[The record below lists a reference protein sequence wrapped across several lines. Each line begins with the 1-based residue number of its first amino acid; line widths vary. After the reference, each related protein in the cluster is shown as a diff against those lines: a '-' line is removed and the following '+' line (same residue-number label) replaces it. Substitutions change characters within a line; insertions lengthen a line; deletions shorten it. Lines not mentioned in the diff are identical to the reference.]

1 MLKSILLGSCLGLAV
16 TSAAGALEV
25 VASVKPVHSL
35 VAGVMAGTPNNPS
48 LLVEGANSPHGFSMR
63 PSDADAVSRAE
74 IVFWVGES
82 YEIFLAGL
90 LPTLAPE
97 AISVPLIETPG
108 VETRPFREGGL
119 FEAHEDES
127 QEGGDGHDDHAEEGG
142 ADPHIWL
149 DPQIARLLVARIA
162 EELSAI
168 DPGNAAIYSSNA
180 ERMET
185 DLGTLEREIT
195 DRLQVVDGSFFV
207 FHDAYHYYE
216 RRFGLEAAGT
226 FTVNPAIAPGVQR
239 VDEITRTIEASDAT
253 CVFTEPQF
261 SPALLETLANDIGA
275 KVGVLDPLG
284 ADIADGPELYP
295 ELMRQLT
302 TSFEEC
308 LG

>member
-1 MLKSILLGSCLGLAV
+1 MLKSILLGSCLGLAA
-16 TSAAGALEV
+16 TSAVGALEV

-48 LLVEGANSPHGFSMR
+48 LLVEGASSPHGFSMR
-63 PSDADAVSRAE
+63 PSDADAVSRAD

-82 YEIFLAGL
+82 YEVFLEGL

-108 VETRPFREGGL
+108 VETLPFREGGL
-119 FEAHEDES
+119 FEAHEDEAE
-127 QEGGDGHDDHAEEGG
+127 EGGDGHDDHAEEGG

-168 DPGNAAIYSSNA
+168 DPGNAPIYSSNA
-180 ERMET
+180 ERMEA
-185 DLGTLEREIT
+185 DLEALEVEIT
-195 DRLQVVDGSFFV
+195 DRLQRVDGSFFV

-216 RRFGLEAAGT
+216 RGFGLEATGT
-226 FTVNPAIAPGVQR
+226 FTVNPTIAPGVQR
-239 VDEITRTIEASDAT
+239 VDEIKRTIEASDAT
-253 CVFTEPQF
+253 CIFTEPQF
-261 SPALLETLANDIGA
+261 SPALIETLAKDTGA
-275 KVGVLDPLG
+275 KVGILDPLG
-284 ADIADGPELYP
+284 ADIADGPELYF

-302 TSFEEC
+302 TSFEKC